1 MKKEYINPAIEVIH
15 LATNLYLLAGSVNT
29 NDEEEVESVS
39 GYEGD
44 FDENN
49 GEIL

>member
-15 LATNLYLLAGSVNT
+15 LATNLHLLAGSVNT
-29 NDEEEVESVS
+29 NNEEEVESVS
-39 GYEGD
+39 GYGD
-44 FDENN
+44 FDEEY